1 MPFLFLLP
9 RDQRPQYIFF
19 TFWQVGVASKKV
31 LVQCPGALKIFCEN
45 EDEINE
51 LKATVFERAAV
62 FERATAQGMLQNSA
76 KAALCNIDAVATA
89 METMTAVDNDSQKI
103 KGAMLW

>member
-19 TFWQVGVASKKV
+19 AFWQVGVASKKV

-45 EDEINE
+45 EDKINE
-51 LKATVFERAAV
+51 LKATVFERA
-62 FERATAQGMLQNSA
+62 TAQGMLQKSA
-76 KAALCNIDAVATA
+76 KVALCDIDAAATA

>member
-1 MPFLFLLP
+1 MFE
-9 RDQRPQYIFF
+9 R
-19 TFWQVGVASKKV
+19 
-31 LVQCPGALKIFCEN
+31 
-45 EDEINE
+45 
-51 LKATVFERAAV
+51 ATVFK
-62 FERATAQGMLQNSA
+62 RATAQGMLQNSA

>member
-51 LKATVFERAAV
+51 LKATVFERA
-62 FERATAQGMLQNSA
+62 TAQGMLQNSA

-103 KGAMLW
+103 KGAML